1 MAIYKKNGNAGQ
13 RQIWK
18 LSPLRWLAKVTQPA
32 RSAKPAP
39 TMARTSLMLPLFF
52 FFTSLLSSSK
62 GRGVNLHPSKL
73 GSFMVEGLGWQ
84 SLCRFGF

>member
-32 RSAKPAP
+32 RSAKP
-39 TMARTSLMLPLFF
+39 TMARTSLTLPLFF

-73 GSFMVEGLGWQ
+73 GSFMVEGLRWQ
-84 SLCRFGF
+84 QWLCRFGF